1 MDQYE
6 RQDIY
11 IESSHVNMTRTTREV
26 QATSCVSL
34 GGGITPR
41 FGGSGGGVCIKES
54 FEEVEFKLGLEE
66 R

>member
-1 MDQYE
+1 M
-6 RQDIY
+6 
-11 IESSHVNMTRTTREV
+11 MRTTREV

-66 R
+66 K

>member
-1 MDQYE
+1 
-6 RQDIY
+6 
-11 IESSHVNMTRTTREV
+11 MTRTTREV

-41 FGGSGGGVCIKES
+41 FGGSGGGVRIKES

-66 R
+66 RQDLKMCSQGEGYSGS